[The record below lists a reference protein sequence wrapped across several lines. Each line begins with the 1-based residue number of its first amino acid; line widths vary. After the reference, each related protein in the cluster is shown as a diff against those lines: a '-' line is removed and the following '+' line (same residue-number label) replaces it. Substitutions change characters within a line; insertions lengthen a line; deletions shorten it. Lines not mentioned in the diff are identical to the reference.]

1 MVILN
6 RVLLAV
12 MFALIALASLVGA
25 LLAFGTITS
34 DQINSIIPFRQLVG
48 FFQANPI
55 TSSLVLILA
64 FVVVLV
70 LSAFWLRAQYARALT
85 SVVGGQYELEIKGPG
100 LTTVDYS
107 VVGRAID
114 YEIRNTPGVVDSQT
128 RIYTERG
135 GQLLA
140 QSSLMIR
147 RDANIHE
154 VDNRIRSSINREW
167 LDKMGIGFAYH
178 DVFINLEP
186 VERRVA

>member
-12 MFALIALASLVGA
+12 IFALVALASLVGA

-64 FVVVLV
+64 FAVVLV
-70 LSAFWLRAQYARALT
+70 LSAFWLRAQYTRALT
-85 SVVGGQYELEIKGPG
+85 SLVGGQYKVEVKGPG
-100 LTTVDYS
+100 LTTVGYS
-107 VVGRAID
+107 VAVRAID
-114 YEIRNTPGVVDSQT
+114 YEIKKIPGIVDSQT
-128 RIYTERG
+128 RIYTEGG

-140 QSSLMIR
+140 QTSLILR
-147 RDANIHE
+147 RDVNIHE

-178 DVFINLEP
+178 DVSIYLEP
-186 VERRVA
+186 IERRVA